1 MLKQGMS
8 ALQGSGKRARGG
20 EHSSLDMSDEVGL
33 WSEALRLVNAA
44 LKLSGAFPLFGF
56 GTVSNAGADGWRL
69 FTIAEDLGARLGL
82 MN

>member
-1 MLKQGMS
+1 MTNGGL

-44 LKLSGAFPLFGF
+44 LKLSGEPLPKRRYNLER
-56 GTVSNAGADGWRL
+56 VSTFR
-69 FTIAEDLGARLGL
+69 
-82 MN
+82 